1 MACPGYAGRIAVVDL
16 SSGRVDVHETPEW
29 LCRDFVGGKGFVY
42 ALVSRYASFSTT
54 DPLYDPGNVVVVAPG
69 ALAGLAPASS
79 KVAFGARSPL
89 SGLICDSYAGQV
101 FAAKMK
107 YAGFDALV
115 IRGVSPEPVY
125 ILLYNGRVEVRSA
138 TRIWGAYTWDATM
151 ELKRET
157 WKGASVAAIGPA
169 GEKLVR
175 FANIMVDGFRSAG
188 RCGIGAVL
196 GYKRVKAIVVYG
208 GRRPRVA
215 DEEGW
220 RKSCVEV
227 YKRLQEKPSAEYMS
241 KYGTLRG
248 VEACSKWSMCPGR
261 HWRRPSPPREL
272 VERVSGKAFLERQVD
287 RRTYSEYAGVIWG
300 WACPVKCS
308 KLVRPRIK
316 GFEHLIVK
324 PEYENIAMLGVIFD
338 IYDADEVLRLEW
350 LVNNLG
356 MDSISFGE
364 TASWF
369 IEVYGDGL
377 IDRREL
383 DGLSVEPRFGDPRV
397 VEELARL
404 TAERRGIGAVLA
416 EGVEKAARLL
426 GRGAERGVHVKGLE
440 SAAWDPRG
448 WLGLGLSYATAD
460 VGASH
465 LRGWPQPRRRP
476 SEGFDERAL
485 QTLIEDRD
493 WKALLDALGLCSFV
507 PYEREEV
514 ETMLRVALGRSIEDV
529 SVIGWRV
536 EAIARIYGALVGRV
550 PEGDRIPRRWM
561 EPIPEGSMK
570 GEKAFRDEEEF
581 RRALRAFYAA
591 RGYDEKLGIP
601 RRETLEKLGLTRYEW
616 IVEAW
621 ERARRE
627 VERRLTL
634 AA

>member
-42 ALVSRYASFSTT
+42 ALVSRYASFSST

-220 RKSCVEV
+220 RRSCVEV
-227 YKRLQEKPSAEYMS
+227 YKRLQEKPSAKYMS

-550 PEGDRIPRRWM
+550 PEGDRIPKRWM

-581 RRALRAFYAA
+581 RRALYAFYAA